1 MLHMSPLYFTLK
13 ENNLNERRLTY
24 VSQGSKLLKLYTS
37 FYHVFIPNFTPRP
50 KYSFKLEIPS
60 LQENTPNSDGGS
72 DGLQCRRT
80 FVTDFRPISNENQKI
95 EVVGIPSAISDGIPT
110 KHGSSEFSDDF
121 SMTFR

>member
-80 FVTDFRPISNENQKI
+80 FVTDCRPISDENQNF
-95 EVVGIPSAISDGIPT
+95 EVVGIPSEILRNIPT
-110 KHGSSEFSDDF
+110 TKGFIEVWKY
-121 SMTFR
+121 RR